1 MAVITKKF
9 PKIRSRLTGDF
20 LKLYTDT
27 AEERRT
33 AVQFLR
39 EHKFQFYTI
48 KSKAE
53 RPIKVV
59 IKGLPRTT
67 NPEEIKEDLELL
79 GYTPDRV
86 NQLVGRKTKRALP
99 IFLITLPRNLD
110 NLKIFDLKT
119 LSYLSIRVEGYNG
132 KGVTQCYTCN
142 NFNHTSENC
151 FLNPRWLKCGENH
164 ITRDCPIKQR
174 LETAYCINC
183 HIYGHMANYKGCP
196 SFPKPQKEP
205 ALNNRNSYT
214 NIYNSIVRPNV
225 SYAQA
230 ANGSNSS
237 RTNQQMATRGPGFSA
252 QPEAKTQPPSNR
264 YNNNNFPNF
273 NNRNNNFNLNNF
285 NNNNNLN
292 VQTTLQMTM
301 HCLMQLSQILCN
313 NNNLNANQ
321 TLNPNQIND
330 RITDGSRSAGG
341 TLILIKS
348 SLKHYCLPTPPLRA
362 LEATNI
368 ILTPS
373 KHDPISITSVYIP
386 PSSDENLFTL
396 DIEYFIQTANN
407 CVLFGDFNASHTA
420 WNCNNISN
428 RGRHLYN
435 FANMVN
441 LNIAYPPTPTR
452 FGYNSANTIDIAIIK
467 NFYYPFTI
475 NSIDDLS
482 SDHNPV
488 FLNFNF
494 KLAIEPP
501 NPRAV
506 STDWN
511 AFRLNLN
518 NNLSLFDYHPNSIN
532 NTCELEN
539 KISEFTEAVIDT
551 HSHASRP
558 IGTDRRN
565 FTPQHINRLLK
576 LKNYLRKQYHQT
588 LNPIFKS
595 QYNRAQSD
603 FKKELKKHNDSIWQK
618 RLESL
623 NTTDNSLW
631 RTQKFFKNK
640 RSKIPPLNCATGT
653 AVTDQQ
659 KANLLATNIKYN
671 FIENDRENDIY
682 NQSDEIIN
690 STVHNF
696 LSTPPTTLIQPALPD
711 EIIHYIKHVK
721 AKKAPER
728 FNH

>member
-1 MAVITKKF
+1 MANLPTDMELEMASNSQRTLSRTPSPQPQLTPCEQLKFNKAQLAKMEAFRKCKQACVDALKQMPDHYPDEPFYQRALMELQDIQETMAVAVSDIDSYDSCTIPGCPHHEITQPNSPIKQTQNTPINNSLNVNPCKRKENSNFEYPPQRKTARKLNLDSHDNEEINLSPNKFELPKGIKSKILENPGSPAPTLPRTEIENTTANNSTNQSTAQSQLPPPIMLFIQEDVNYKDQMAVITKKF

-151 FLNPRWLKCGENH
+151 FLNPRCLKCGENH

-196 SFPKPQKEP
+196 SFPKPPKGT

-230 ANGSNSS
+230 ANGSINS

-252 QPEAKTQPPSNR
+252 QPEAKKPNPPSNR

-273 NNRNNNFNLNNF
+273 NNRNNNF

-321 TLNPNQIND
+321 TLNPNQMYAQI
-330 RITDGSRSAGG
+330 
-341 TLILIKS
+341 
-348 SLKHYCLPTPPLRA
+348 
-362 LEATNI
+362 EA
-368 ILTPS
+368 S
-373 KHDPISITSVYIP
+373 
-386 PSSDENLFTL
+386 
-396 DIEYFIQTANN
+396 
-407 CVLFGDFNASHTA
+407 
-420 WNCNNISN
+420 CNN
-428 RGRHLYN
+428 
-435 FANMVN
+435 
-441 LNIAYPPTPTR
+441 T
-452 FGYNSANTIDIAIIK
+452 
-467 NFYYPFTI
+467 
-475 NSIDDLS
+475 
-482 SDHNPV
+482 
-488 FLNFNF
+488 
-494 KLAIEPP
+494 
-501 NPRAV
+501 
-506 STDWN
+506 
-511 AFRLNLN
+511 N
-518 NNLSLFDYHPNSIN
+518 N
-532 NTCELEN
+532 
-539 KISEFTEAVIDT
+539 V
-551 HSHASRP
+551 
-558 IGTDRRN
+558 
-565 FTPQHINRLLK
+565 
-576 LKNYLRKQYHQT
+576 
-588 LNPIFKS
+588 
-595 QYNRAQSD
+595 
-603 FKKELKKHNDSIWQK
+603 
-618 RLESL
+618 
-623 NTTDNSLW
+623 
-631 RTQKFFKNK
+631 
-640 RSKIPPLNCATGT
+640 
-653 AVTDQQ
+653 
-659 KANLLATNIKYN
+659 
-671 FIENDRENDIY
+671 
-682 NQSDEIIN
+682 
-690 STVHNF
+690 
-696 LSTPPTTLIQPALPD
+696 
-711 EIIHYIKHVK
+711 
-721 AKKAPER
+721 
-728 FNH
+728 

>member
-27 AEERRT
+27 VEERRI

-39 EHKFQFYTI
+39 ERKFQFYTI

-59 IKGLPRTT
+59 IKGLPRST

-79 GYTPDRV
+79 GYTPERV

-151 FLNPRWLKCGENH
+151 FLKPRCLKCGEDH

-196 SFPKPQKEP
+196 SFPKPPKGA

-230 ANGSNSS
+230 ANGSNNS

-252 QPEAKTQPPSNR
+252 QPEAKKTNPPSNR

-321 TLNPNQIND
+321 TLNPNQMYAQI
-330 RITDGSRSAGG
+330 
-341 TLILIKS
+341 
-348 SLKHYCLPTPPLRA
+348 
-362 LEATNI
+362 EA
-368 ILTPS
+368 S
-373 KHDPISITSVYIP
+373 
-386 PSSDENLFTL
+386 
-396 DIEYFIQTANN
+396 
-407 CVLFGDFNASHTA
+407 
-420 WNCNNISN
+420 CNN
-428 RGRHLYN
+428 
-435 FANMVN
+435 
-441 LNIAYPPTPTR
+441 T
-452 FGYNSANTIDIAIIK
+452 
-467 NFYYPFTI
+467 
-475 NSIDDLS
+475 
-482 SDHNPV
+482 
-488 FLNFNF
+488 
-494 KLAIEPP
+494 
-501 NPRAV
+501 
-506 STDWN
+506 
-511 AFRLNLN
+511 N
-518 NNLSLFDYHPNSIN
+518 N
-532 NTCELEN
+532 
-539 KISEFTEAVIDT
+539 V
-551 HSHASRP
+551 
-558 IGTDRRN
+558 
-565 FTPQHINRLLK
+565 
-576 LKNYLRKQYHQT
+576 
-588 LNPIFKS
+588 
-595 QYNRAQSD
+595 
-603 FKKELKKHNDSIWQK
+603 
-618 RLESL
+618 
-623 NTTDNSLW
+623 
-631 RTQKFFKNK
+631 
-640 RSKIPPLNCATGT
+640 
-653 AVTDQQ
+653 
-659 KANLLATNIKYN
+659 
-671 FIENDRENDIY
+671 
-682 NQSDEIIN
+682 
-690 STVHNF
+690 
-696 LSTPPTTLIQPALPD
+696 
-711 EIIHYIKHVK
+711 
-721 AKKAPER
+721 
-728 FNH
+728 